1 MLMDA
6 KRGKAIEHRE
16 GRRPTEPILL
26 GARLAGNV
34 GDHWPLLSFSYAASP
49 ASLAS
54 AALQL
59 RVKRTNAYDRSF
71 MKAQSGIGVSL
82 PGA

>member
-6 KRGKAIEHRE
+6 KRGMPIEHRE
-16 GRRPTEPILL
+16 GRWPTEPILL
-26 GARLAGNV
+26 GSMLAGNV

-59 RVKRTNAYDRSF
+59 RGKRT
-71 MKAQSGIGVSL
+71 KAL
-82 PGA
+82 TDLR

>member
-6 KRGKAIEHRE
+6 KRGMLIEHRE
-16 GRRPTEPILL
+16 GRWLNEPILP

-59 RVKRTNAYDRSF
+59 RVKRMTALTD
-71 MKAQSGIGVSL
+71 L
-82 PGA
+82 C